1 MERLLE
7 QTNLSEH
14 VGFRLLQNT
23 CTFNETYAQNSVIYV
38 WAENGVQ
45 RQLTERNVCEMTAP
59 MVRNWLNT
67 VNEACAPII
76 ENGDVQYLLSGEGCE
91 IQAIKDVLDGLNAP
105 WNIYVPQTIGARD
118 CSLTVCL
125 GMFYS
130 WKEQQKIRA
139 DERVSCA
146 QQDVV
151 ASVGSVSRRM
161 KSNDDEGGFTK
172 KLKSILLNDK

>member
-1 MERLLE
+1 
-7 QTNLSEH
+7 
-14 VGFRLLQNT
+14 
-23 CTFNETYAQNSVIYV
+23 
-38 WAENGVQ
+38 
-45 RQLTERNVCEMTAP
+45 
-59 MVRNWLNT
+59 
-67 VNEACAPII
+67 
-76 ENGDVQYLLSGEGCE
+76 
-91 IQAIKDVLDGLNAP
+91 
-105 WNIYVPQTIGARD
+105 
-118 CSLTVCL
+118 
-125 GMFYS
+125 MFYS

>member
-1 MERLLE
+1 MLP
-7 QTNLSEH
+7 
-14 VGFRLLQNT
+14 
-23 CTFNETYAQNSVIYV
+23 A
-38 WAENGVQ
+38 
-45 RQLTERNVCEMTAP
+45 
-59 MVRNWLNT
+59 
-67 VNEACAPII
+67 
-76 ENGDVQYLLSGEGCE
+76 YLRS
-91 IQAIKDVLDGLNAP
+91 
-105 WNIYVPQTIGARD
+105 
-118 CSLTVCL
+118 
-125 GMFYS
+125 S

>member
-1 MERLLE
+1 M
-7 QTNLSEH
+7 
-14 VGFRLLQNT
+14 
-23 CTFNETYAQNSVIYV
+23 
-38 WAENGVQ
+38 
-45 RQLTERNVCEMTAP
+45 
-59 MVRNWLNT
+59 
-67 VNEACAPII
+67 
-76 ENGDVQYLLSGEGCE
+76 QYLLSGEGCE

-161 KSNDDEGGFTK
+161 NLMMMKAVLQKN
-172 KLKSILLNDK
+172 